1 MRIAIGFLRVWV
13 LGASVAVTTVVIAAT
28 MTPRQAVEAR
38 QSNFKDMGGAFK
50 AIRDQLRRGTPDLVA
65 VQLAAQ
71 QMKDYADQQHT
82 WFPKGS
88 GPEAGVKTDAKKE
101 IWTDVVGFVEVQKV
115 FAAEAPK
122 LLVLANEKNVDGLK
136 AQVLVVGKSCKGCHD
151 KYRVPEED

>member
-1 MRIAIGFLRVWV
+1 MRVTSQLMSALILCVTAV
-13 LGASVAVTTVVIAAT
+13 STVAIAAN

-65 VQLAAQ
+65 IQQAAQ

-88 GPEAGVKTDAKKE
+88 GPQAGINTAAKAE
-101 IWTDVVGFVEVQKV
+101 IWSDAAGFAEVQKLFV
-115 FAAEAPK
+115 TEAPK
-122 LLVLANEKNVDGLK
+122 LLTAANAKDIDALK
-136 AQVLVVGKSCKGCHD
+136 TQVLVVGKTCKGCHD
-151 KYRVPEED
+151 KYRVPDEE

>member
-1 MRIAIGFLRVWV
+1 MRMVIRLIGVCVIGVCAL
-13 LGASVAVTTVVIAAT
+13 SAVAAT

-50 AIRDQLRRGTPDLVA
+50 AIRDQLRRGTPDIVA
-65 VQLAAQ
+65 IQQAAQ

-88 GPEAGVKTDAKKE
+88 GPEAGVKTDAKAE
-101 IWTDVVGFVEVQKV
+101 IWSDTAGFSEVQKV

-122 LLVLANEKNVDGLK
+122 LLTAANAKDIDGLK
-136 AQVLVVGKSCKGCHD
+136 AQVLVVGKTCKGCHD
-151 KYRVPEED
+151 KYRVPDEE

>member
-1 MRIAIGFLRVWV
+1 MREISRLMCALI
-13 LGASVAVTTVVIAAT
+13 LGASAVSAVAIAAS

-50 AIRDQLRRGTPDLVA
+50 AIRDQLRRSSPDMVA
-65 VQLAAQ
+65 IQQAAQ

-101 IWTDVVGFVEVQKV
+101 IWTDVAGFAEVQKV

-122 LLVLANEKNVDGLK
+122 LLGLANQKSIDGLK
-136 AQVLVVGKSCKGCHD
+136 AQVLLVGKSCKGCHD
-151 KYRVPEED
+151 KYRVPEEE

>member
-1 MRIAIGFLRVWV
+1 MRVAMRLISTLVV
-13 LGASVAVTTVVIAAT
+13 SASVVSAGAIAAT

-65 VQLAAQ
+65 IQQAAQ
-71 QMKDYADQQHT
+71 QMKDYADQQHA

-101 IWTDVVGFVEVQKV
+101 IWTDAAGFAEVQKA
-115 FAAEAPK
+115 FSAEAPK
-122 LLVLANEKNVDGLK
+122 LLTAANAKDVEGLK
-136 AQVLVVGKSCKGCHD
+136 AQVLVVGKACKGCHD
-151 KYRVPEED
+151 KYRVPEEE